1 MELRT
6 IEIVL
11 QEIQDS
17 LVSPPGPI
25 EEVKE
30 MGSPS
35 DTALLEGDNGGVKE
49 QGDCIPDSELAELP
63 AMGEGEEENETME
76 GKSEESQGTMIPDT
90 IENRRPWG
98 ERVEEAME
106 EQQEKWNLVPGTMKR
121 KLEEGNTDEATLEIS
136 NMFQGLPKI
145 LDMSSEDYEA
155 SLVSVSLGSQMIGDE
170 EKLDKEGYLGKNEV
184 EGFLETTGFSVER
197 KKDKGKG
204 KKQKK
209 TNH

>member
-1 MELRT
+1 MGLRP

-35 DTALLEGDNGGVKE
+35 DTALLEGDKGGVKE
-49 QGDCIPDSELAELP
+49 QGDCISDSQLD
-63 AMGEGEEENETME
+63 MGEGEEENETME
-76 GKSEESQGTMIPDT
+76 AKSEESQGTIIPDT

-121 KLEEGNTDEATLEIS
+121 KLEEGNTDKATLKIS

-145 LDMSSEDYEA
+145 LDMSSED
-155 SLVSVSLGSQMIGDE
+155 
-170 EKLDKEGYLGKNEV
+170 
-184 EGFLETTGFSVER
+184 
-197 KKDKGKG
+197 
-204 KKQKK
+204 
-209 TNH
+209 

>member
-1 MELRT
+1 
-6 IEIVL
+6 
-11 QEIQDS
+11 
-17 LVSPPGPI
+17 
-25 EEVKE
+25 
-30 MGSPS
+30 
-35 DTALLEGDNGGVKE
+35 
-49 QGDCIPDSELAELP
+49 
-63 AMGEGEEENETME
+63 ME

-170 EKLDKEGYLGKNEV
+170 EKLDKEGSQEGYLGKNEV
-184 EGFLETTGFSVER
+184 ERFMETGFSVER